1 MSPAPY
7 FSALYSAAFL
17 AIAGCATAEP
27 PAPSELA
34 AAKEIDA
41 AVQSAMASIRV
52 MPGISVAIWT
62 PDGVYARGFGVI
74 DVDTGAPATADT
86 LFYTASS
93 TKSMTALAME
103 ILHQR
108 GDIDLDQ
115 TLRQYA
121 PDADFPGDV
130 GADAVHLRDLLT
142 HTSGMDNPALVVRS
156 AISGQH
162 SPEIDWRLL
171 STATIKSQTP
181 QGAFEYSNSGYNILT
196 TMTDRKLSKPWQD
209 LLQAEI
215 FDPAGMAGA
224 TARISAARTD
234 GRSIAR
240 PHFGASPGGVKRL
253 SLEKSDATQQSAG
266 GVYLSARDALI
277 WLELM
282 IRDGKVGEV
291 QAAPAVAVASVK
303 RPQAPV
309 GGTFADYSRE
319 EYARGWYVGR
329 YRDEAMLH
337 SFGSFAGS
345 RSHVSFLPGRKAGV
359 AVFSNDGSVGAQ
371 YVDLLANFIYDTLA
385 GRANALSE
393 YEAGVGELAAVRDQL
408 IAVIDADQKKR
419 AARKWML
426 SAPMQAYAGV
436 YENANF
442 GEIEIEVV
450 GNSLRAGFGVP
461 QAIAEPFTQPDAIRV
476 EFEPMRG
483 EVIVFR
489 VDPAGAVIGLSYA
502 GERFMK
508 R

>member
-17 AIAGCATAEP
+17 AFAGCATVAP
-27 PAPSELA
+27 PAPPELA
-34 AAKEIDA
+34 AAREIDT
-41 AVQSAMASIRV
+41 AVQSAMASIKV
-52 MPGISVAIWT
+52 MPGIAVAIWT
-62 PDGVYARGFGVI
+62 PGGVYARGFGVI
-74 DVDTGAPATADT
+74 DVETGGPATADT

-121 PDADFPGDV
+121 PGADFPADV
-130 GADAVHLRDLLT
+130 GADAAHLRDLLT

-171 STATIKSQTP
+171 STATIKSETP
-181 QGAFEYSNSGYNILT
+181 RGAFEYSNSGYNILT
-196 TMTDRKLSKPWQD
+196 TMTDRKISRPWQD

-215 FDPAGMAGA
+215 FDPAGMDGA
-224 TARISAARTD
+224 TARISAARAD

-253 SLEKSDATQQSAG
+253 ALEKTDATQQSAG
-266 GVYLSARDALI
+266 GVFMSARDALI

-282 IRDGKVGEV
+282 IRDGKVGET
-291 QAAPAVAVASVK
+291 QAAPASAVVSVK
-303 RPQAPV
+303 RPQAQV
-309 GGTFADYSRE
+309 GGTFGDYSRD
-319 EYARGWYVGR
+319 EYASGWYVGR
-329 YRDEAMLH
+329 YRDEAMIH

-345 RSHVSFLPGRKAGV
+345 RSHVSFLPDRKAGV
-359 AVFSNDGSVGAQ
+359 AVFSNDGSIGAQ

-385 GRANALSE
+385 GRAEALSE
-393 YEAGVGELAAVRDQL
+393 YEAGVGELSAMRDQM
-408 IAVIDADQKKR
+408 IAAIDADQKKR
-419 AARKWML
+419 ATRKWML

-442 GEIEIEVV
+442 GEIEIEVA
-450 GNSLRAGFGVP
+450 GNSLRVGFGVP

-483 EVIVFR
+483 EVIGFR
-489 VDPAGAVIGLSYA
+489 VDPSGDVIGLSYA
-502 GERFMK
+502 GERFLK